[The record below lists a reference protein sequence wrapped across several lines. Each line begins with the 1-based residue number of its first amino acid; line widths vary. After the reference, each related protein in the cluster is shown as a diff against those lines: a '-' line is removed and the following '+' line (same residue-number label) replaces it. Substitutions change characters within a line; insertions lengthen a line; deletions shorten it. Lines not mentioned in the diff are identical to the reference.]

1 MARWK
6 GGEAGGDGRGGE
18 RDPATPKGCQFRGIA
33 TVPRNRLRRS
43 QNGATMVG
51 MVARLWIVVSCI
63 PLAVLSGCT
72 TVNQSGTCVPG
83 ASVACACPTG
93 QQGAQ
98 TCNSAGTFGVC
109 QCSVPGATDAA
120 PDVLKASLD
129 QAPDTQGPEVGSG
142 GAGGTSMP
150 NPFAGGAGGNGGAS
164 SFSSSGGAGGVPNP
178 FAGGASGTGGADT
191 MPASTPDAAADAKP
205 SCPEACPSYTQ
216 PTITVVRQ
224 ALDPG
229 LKYSDLQLRSVY
241 PWLPSPPAFQAQMI
255 QTSGTANVTY
265 SECATYT
272 VSGTTWLS
280 CEFDLYFPLCTSA
293 VCTYLD
299 QPATFVAE
307 QSDACGCLVESAPF
321 SATFLG
327 SSYN

>member
-1 MARWK
+1 MRNLGSQSPGPKAEFMARWK

-191 MPASTPDAAADAKP
+191 MPTCPQVTIVQINGEWTVTNTGQSPASVGQNT
-205 SCPEACPSYTQ
+205 YR
-216 PTITVVRQ
+216 IG
-224 ALDPG
+224 PG
-229 LKYSDLQLRSVY
+229 LPDCISQATCWNLSDQPKYCSTAHNPLNQNDSCIIPVSCMC
-241 PWLPSPPAFQAQMI
+241 PLPSGPFPPGAYFTVTI
-255 QTSGTANVTY
+255 SCGTWPQTVETR
-265 SECATYT
+265 
-272 VSGTTWLS
+272 
-280 CEFDLYFPLCTSA
+280 
-293 VCTYLD
+293 
-299 QPATFVAE
+299 
-307 QSDACGCLVESAPF
+307 LVPF
-321 SATFLG
+321 
-327 SSYN
+327 